1 MLGLEKYTINVVYPA
16 SPLSYKTLT
25 EVNFSTYGTINDTEH
40 FVKYLRHY
48 DPTFDM
54 TEHETLKKRDENDK
68 NAKAFWKGYSPIQ
81 IQEKLDEV
89 FLSCDKTHVMNVKDI
104 KLKYPMTK
112 EIIDVG
118 IQILRD
124 VYNVFY
130 VPTPITTS
138 QLGIS

>member
-68 NAKAFWKGYSPIQ
+68 NAKAFWKGIHRFKSRRN
-81 IQEKLDEV
+81 LMRCSSAV
-89 FLSCDKTHVMNVKDI
+89 I
-104 KLKYPMTK
+104 KHM
-112 EIIDVG
+112 
-118 IQILRD
+118 
-124 VYNVFY
+124 
-130 VPTPITTS
+130 
-138 QLGIS
+138 